1 MKAKQLAKEAK
12 LLDDKRKEKE
22 NRDKKRKRKKRAW
35 SHNQINGHKRSKF
48 D

>member
-1 MKAKQLAKEAK
+1 MKAKQLAKGAK

-22 NRDKKRKRKKRAW
+22 GRNKRRKRRMRSW
-35 SHNQINGHKRSKF
+35 GNSQINGHKRSKF